1 MRISITLSRSRFR
14 PIFFKKKSWQKIY
27 NMVIQY
33 CTFVL
38 QTSHNIGRKNMKKEK
53 KNSSPKIHIS
63 LRVPEEILIQIG
75 SIARAN
81 GSDLSPLL
89 VECLAG
95 YAPLLQIKYR
105 GADDSVLQQIQKNS
119 TIRSLI
125 AGYQLCKTYDSS
137 DQ

>member
-1 MRISITLSRSRFR
+1 
-14 PIFFKKKSWQKIY
+14 
-27 NMVIQY
+27 MVIQY

-38 QTSHNIGRKNMKKEK
+38 QTSHNIGEKHEERKKLL
-53 KNSSPKIHIS
+53 PKIHIS

-95 YAPLLQIKYR
+95 YALLLQIKYR
-105 GADDSVLQQIQKNS
+105 GADDSSAATDTKNS